1 MTARR
6 IILIIYALVTIASL
20 IFLAFSMH
28 EYFGVYTA
36 VHEFSVKIEKFSVIV
51 SNTTH
56 ALAETFLV
64 IQNPSVYTFEVN
76 FILQKL
82 YLDDALFGMKALDM
96 QIDPIW
102 MGPVSNAAI
111 TVRIDVGSIE
121 VRWLTE
127 SEEKN
132 WDTLIH
138 VGVVAPIIGSSL
150 VRLREKLVPIVNNL
164 EAPYSSR
171 LCTGMN
177 CFSHRQAELL

>member
-1 MTARR
+1 MTVQR
-6 IILIIYALVTIASL
+6 IILVIFALVTIASL
-20 IFLAFSMH
+20 IFLAYSMH

-36 VHEFSVKIEKFSVIV
+36 VHEFSVKIEKFSVVV
-51 SNTTH
+51 SNASH

-64 IQNPSVYTFEVN
+64 IQNPSAYTFEVN

-96 QIDPIW
+96 KIDPIW

-111 TVRIDVGSIE
+111 TVRIDVGSVE
-121 VRWLTE
+121 VGWLAE

-138 VGVVAPIIGSSL
+138 VGVAAPIIGDSL
-150 VRLREKLVPIVNNL
+150 VRLREKLVPIANNID
-164 EAPYSSR
+164 APYSSR

-177 CFSHRQAELL
+177 GFSHRQAELL